1 MIAAA
6 MLMSASSAFACV
18 APPEG
23 IWETD
28 LENVPDGLVA
38 ARAQITAINWHGP
51 HRGLPHSEVTVEFRV
66 LKAVAG
72 VSSETLS
79 VEYSSCQWV
88 PGKVGETVPVIA
100 RWAFNGKLA
109 AVGRNYL
116 RLSVK

>member
-1 MIAAA
+1 
-6 MLMSASSAFACV
+6 
-18 APPEG
+18 
-23 IWETD
+23 
-28 LENVPDGLVA
+28 
-38 ARAQITAINWHGP
+38 
-51 HRGLPHSEVTVEFRV
+51 
-66 LKAVAG
+66 VAG